1 MITNKKTARTL
12 MTEVTSVR
20 AEVINKI
27 TLKLGLWFFFV
38 MLIVEV
44 CLFFFLHTNMVKDR
58 VEEELTALQ
67 ARGNSHRDVLEDVYH
82 EDTLRHIA
90 VMEQNADT
98 EVIITDQE
106 KNMIISSSKLDKGE
120 QAILSKNINTVPRNG
135 KVLEQEW
142 RSEKYISTVSPYT
155 AGEQQGY
162 VFMFK
167 STSQVQ
173 DLISRLT
180 RHFLVAGVLT
190 AALLLLTILFL
201 TKSVTTP
208 LIRMKKATEKLSKGD
223 FSVDLPDMGEDELG
237 ELSRSITVLARD
249 LKHLKEERSE
259 FLSSIS
265 HELRTPLTYIKGY
278 ADVARRKNIEGS
290 ERDRYLDIIYEESE
304 KLTDMVKDLFDLAK
318 MDQNTF
324 VIHREKVQ
332 LCAYL
337 RGICEKM
344 RPAFKEKGIELEAD
358 CQEEI
363 HVMIDPL
370 RFEQVF
376 LNLLDNAIKYSDP
389 SAKVTLSVKREKG
402 EVLIEVKDEGRGIP
416 EEHLPFIFER
426 FYRVDKSRSRDLGG
440 TGLGLSIA
448 KELVEANKGRIE
460 VKSEAGKGSTFLIW
474 IEEVAE

>member
-1 MITNKKTARTL
+1 M
-12 MTEVTSVR
+12 
-20 AEVINKI
+20 
-27 TLKLGLWFFFV
+27 
-38 MLIVEV
+38 
-44 CLFFFLHTNMVKDR
+44 
-58 VEEELTALQ
+58 
-67 ARGNSHRDVLEDVYH
+67 
-82 EDTLRHIA
+82 
-90 VMEQNADT
+90 
-98 EVIITDQE
+98 
-106 KNMIISSSKLDKGE
+106 
-120 QAILSKNINTVPRNG
+120 
-135 KVLEQEW
+135 
-142 RSEKYISTVSPYT
+142 
-155 AGEQQGY
+155 
-162 VFMFK
+162 
-167 STSQVQ
+167 
-173 DLISRLT
+173 
-180 RHFLVAGVLT
+180 
-190 AALLLLTILFL
+190 
-201 TKSVTTP
+201 
-208 LIRMKKATEKLSKGD
+208 
-223 FSVDLPDMGEDELG
+223 DLPDMGEDELG
-237 ELSRSITVLARD
+237 ELARSITVLARD

-318 MDQNTF
+318 MDQNMF

-358 CQEEI
+358 CQKEI

-370 RFEQVF
+370 RFEQVL
-376 LNLLDNAIKYSDP
+376 LNLLDNAIKYSG
-389 SAKVTLSVKREKG
+389 SSTKVTLSVKREKG
-402 EVLIEVKDEGRGIP
+402 EVVIEIKDEGRGIP

-448 KELVEANKGRIE
+448 KELVEANKGRME

-474 IEEVAE
+474 IEEVAG